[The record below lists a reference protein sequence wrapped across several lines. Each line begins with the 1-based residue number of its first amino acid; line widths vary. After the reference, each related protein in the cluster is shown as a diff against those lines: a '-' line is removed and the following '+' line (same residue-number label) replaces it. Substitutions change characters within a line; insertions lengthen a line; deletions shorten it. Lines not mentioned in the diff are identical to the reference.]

1 MPRINID
8 TNQSKAPIDL
18 CGCNGSRARSDCAAG
33 CWDATVSEL
42 GQSRWKKAPKTGE
55 EDTPVFFFFFFF
67 LRMSGGR

>member
-42 GQSRWKKAPKTGE
+42 GQSRWKKGPKDRRRRHPG
-55 EDTPVFFFFFFF
+55 VFFFFFFC
-67 LRMSGGR
+67 G